1 MKVLKSIANYF
12 IGVWTEL
19 KKVVWPSFTQ
29 MIKYF
34 VAVVLGLALATAFV
48 GGLDY
53 FFVTYLLPLII
64 KQ

>member
-1 MKVLKSIANYF
+1 MKLFKSISSYF
-12 IGVWTEL
+12 VGVWAEL

-48 GGLDY
+48 GGIDY
-53 FFVTYLLPLII
+53 FFVAYLLPLII